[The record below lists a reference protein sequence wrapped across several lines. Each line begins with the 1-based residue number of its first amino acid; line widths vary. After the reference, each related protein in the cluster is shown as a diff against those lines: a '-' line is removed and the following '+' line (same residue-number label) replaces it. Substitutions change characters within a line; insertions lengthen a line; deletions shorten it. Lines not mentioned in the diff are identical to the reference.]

1 MSRDSLFGE
10 SILWQGRPKG
20 GFLPARYRT
29 IAAVLAILS
38 VVSVAFAV
46 VAATAIHAHVGGMLA
61 FAAWCATLALAAWRG
76 PLLWEAGVEYLITDK
91 HVIWRR
97 GPIRRT
103 IDRAAISYALIRW
116 NPRAPGT
123 GDLVL
128 VRAVPT
134 GALRRTLSLTLSD
147 VVGPD
152 RLWAIVR
159 GLTPGMPLGDGD
171 RPLAQ
176 RLDNSCDPAHGPYA
190 RAARRLERGAH
201 RRRRTDGAADARPR
215 LGDRVRRLPPARTPR
230 AADSLPRDGYA
241 RPHPARPRGA
251 APRSRS
257 HRVRD
262 RGPGQA
268 APRRLPRARRT
279 AGARAGRERC
289 LRRAHGRPATPRAR
303 GHRGRRDRGDHP
315 PRPAR
320 RAAAPSPA
328 RGATCGS
335 SSRCATPPRRPVSFV
350 RSLRDGVVGLAQG
363 TRSIPRL
370 VSNEIHRPPSRKKV
384 V

>member
-176 RLDNSCDPAHGPYA
+176 RLDED
-190 RAARRLERGAH
+190 ERVLWSG
-201 RRRRTDGAADARPR
+201 
-215 LGDRVRRLPPARTPR
+215 TPL
-230 AADSLPRDGYA
+230 ASPW
-241 RPHPARPRGA
+241 
-251 APRSRS
+251 
-257 HRVRD
+257 
-262 RGPGQA
+262 
-268 APRRLPRARRT
+268 T
-279 AGARAGRERC
+279 
-289 LRRAHGRPATPRAR
+289 LRRAATASVAAFLLAAANRVVTGATPAIQRMVRTHALPVASSAVLIGAVALTVLLMLALASGIAYVACLRPGRLARQTRYLVTGTRVLIRR
-303 GHRGRRDRGDHP
+303 GHEELHLDRDRI
-315 PRPAR
+315 AYVI
-320 RAAAPSPA
+320 AAPVKRLHDVFLVLDGPQA
-328 RGATCGS
+328 RALAASGAFGEHTGD
-335 SSRCATPPRRPVSFV
+335 RLRPVLAAIEDAETV
-350 RSLRDGVVGLAQG
+350 GTILRAPHVEPLRDAA
-363 TRSIPRL
+363 
-370 VSNEIHRPPSRKKV
+370 
-384 V
+384 